1 MSHTAKGEYKDI
13 HLWWCYLELSKPV
26 IVFWGLNYGFCI
38 AGIGSSIYVHRR
50 ETNFLKDILQN
61 CINSG
66 LQHA

>member
-50 ETNFLKDILQN
+50 ETNFP
-61 CINSG
+61 
-66 LQHA
+66 